1 MNPRS
6 IYEQTYFIQIKV
18 GLPLSKKKIIW
29 FTEYPLKVMK
39 NAF

>member
-18 GLPLSKKKIIW
+18 GLSLSKKNIFW
-29 FTEYPLKVMK
+29 FKESPLKVIK